1 MRDRFIILLLLPV
14 IIFSS
19 IMTSCNK
26 SSEAEI
32 PAFIFIDSVGL
43 STDEF
48 IQGAESQN
56 ITDFWVYVDEKPIG
70 VFNKQK
76 LIPIISE
83 DYSKPNIKIYAGIR
97 SNGAKDNVEIYFL
110 YKNIELNKTLT
121 PGEIDTIDAI
131 FTYDSFSK
139 FVFIEGFEK
148 GNIFNKVKEGNAKIK
163 ITDEDAIYGKKCGLI
178 LLDAENKSIEVTT
191 KKDYFDLPTQGNK
204 VFFEIDYM
212 CNTEFVIG
220 ISGKDQVLNE
230 YNQDLI
236 IMKKK
241 ENWNKLYLD
250 LSYSIK
256 KAELTSYRI
265 YIKVI
270 HPTELDQTKVYIDNL
285 KLVYLNR

>member
-1 MRDRFIILLLLPV
+1 MRNRFIISLLIPLFILLN
-14 IIFSS
+14 
-19 IMTSCNK
+19 IMSSCNK
-26 SSEAEI
+26 STEAVI
-32 PAFIFIDSVGL
+32 PAYIFIDTVGL
-43 STDEF
+43 STDEY
-48 IQGAESQN
+48 IQGAESQS
-56 ITDFWVYVDEKPIG
+56 ITELWVYVDENPIG
-70 VFNKQK
+70 VFNKK
-76 LIPIISE
+76 ELIPIIPD

-97 SNGAKDNVEIYFL
+97 SNGAKDNIEIYFL
-110 YKNIELNKTLT
+110 YKNIEFNEALT
-121 PGEIDTIDAI
+121 PGAIDTIAAI
-131 FTYDSFSK
+131 FKYDNFSK

-148 GNIFNKVKEGNAKIK
+148 GNIFNKVKTGNTKIQ
-163 ITDEDAIYGKKCGLI
+163 ITEENAVYGKKCGLI
-178 LLDAENKSIEVTT
+178 SLDAEHKSIEVTT

-220 ISGKDQVLNE
+220 ISGKDQFSNE
-230 YNQDLI
+230 YSQDLI

-241 ENWNKLYLD
+241 DNWNKLYLD

-270 HPTELDQTKVYIDNL
+270 HPEDLDKSKVYIDNL

>member
-1 MRDRFIILLLLPV
+1 M
-14 IIFSS
+14 S
-19 IMTSCNK
+19 SCNK
-26 SSEAEI
+26 STEAVI
-32 PAFIFIDSVGL
+32 PAYIFIDTVGL
-43 STDEF
+43 STDEY
-48 IQGAESQN
+48 IQGAESQS
-56 ITDFWVYVDEKPIG
+56 ITELWVYVDENPIG
-70 VFNKQK
+70 VFNKK
-76 LIPIISE
+76 ELIPIIPD

-97 SNGAKDNVEIYFL
+97 SNGAKDNIEIYFL
-110 YKNIELNKTLT
+110 YKNIEFNEALT
-121 PGEIDTIDAI
+121 PGAIDTIAAI
-131 FTYDSFSK
+131 FKYDNFSK

-148 GNIFNKVKEGNAKIK
+148 GNIFNKVKTGNTKIQ
-163 ITDEDAIYGKKCGLI
+163 ITEENAVYGKKCGLI
-178 LLDAENKSIEVTT
+178 SLDAEHKSIEVTT

-220 ISGKDQVLNE
+220 ISGKDQFSNE
-230 YNQDLI
+230 YSQDLI

-241 ENWNKLYLD
+241 DNWNKLYLD

-270 HPTELDQTKVYIDNL
+270 HPEDLDKSKVYIDNL

>member
-1 MRDRFIILLLLPV
+1 
-14 IIFSS
+14 
-19 IMTSCNK
+19 MTSCNK
-26 SSEAEI
+26 STKAEV
-32 PAFIFIDSVGL
+32 PAYIFVDSIGL
-43 STDEF
+43 STDEY

-56 ITDFWVYVDEKPIG
+56 IKELWVYVNEKPIG
-70 VFNKQK
+70 VFNKQE
-76 LIPIISE
+76 LIPIITE

-97 SNGAKDNVEIYFL
+97 SNGTKDNIEIYFL
-110 YKNIELNKTLT
+110 YKDIEFNKAVT
-121 PGEIDTIDAI
+121 PGKIDTIEAI
-131 FTYDSFSK
+131 FEYDNFSK

-148 GNIFNKVKEGNAKIK
+148 GNIFNKVKVGNTKIQ
-163 ITDEDAIYGKKCGLI
+163 ITEENAVYGKKCGLI
-178 LLDAENKSIEVTT
+178 SLNADHKSIEVTT

-220 ISGKDQVLNE
+220 ISGKDQLSNE
-230 YNQDLI
+230 YSQDLI
-236 IMKKK
+236 ILKKK

-256 KAELTSYRI
+256 KAELSSYRI

-270 HPTELDQTKVYIDNL
+270 HPTELDKSEVYIDNL